1 MSASWDSTIR
11 QRTEEQLLKLSRAV
25 EQTADGIF
33 ITDRAGVI
41 EYVNPAF
48 EQMTGYSSGET
59 LGQTPSLLKSERHD
73 RAFFHRLWQTILA
86 GQTFRAVLTNR
97 KKNGVLFDVDQTI
110 TPLKDAT
117 GRITHFVSTCKDISE
132 SKAAQEELHRSRERF
147 ALAVQGSKDGI
158 WDWDMR
164 TNEVYYSPRWKAM
177 LGYADHE
184 ISNAFSEWENRLHP
198 DDHARALATVKA
210 YVEGEIPD
218 YELEHRLRHKNGS
231 YRWILAR
238 GVALRDA
245 DGKPYRMAGSHT
257 DITERKRA
265 LAELNQAKEAAE
277 DASRAKSQFVA
288 NVSHELRTP
297 LNGILGMTQL
307 LFETPLTAEQREYLT
322 TVQVSVDSLLAVI
335 SDVLDFS
342 KIEADRLDLDPAEFS
357 LRTALADALKPL
369 VVRAVAKG
377 LELTY
382 EVADAVPDR
391 LVGDWPRLRQVIL
404 NLVGNAIKFTERG
417 SVSARIDLAQRE
429 DGYDPRVT
437 LRCIVT
443 DTGIG
448 IPQDKQFA
456 IFEPFTQAD
465 GSMTRKYGGTGLGL
479 TISDKLVR
487 LMGGALHVDSAPGV
501 GSSFHFTATLWLATN
516 QSGQPASPAAP
527 PLPTRAAPLRPL
539 HVLLVEDNSV
549 NQKVAACLLQK
560 QGHTFALAQNG
571 AEAVEAVSRQ
581 SFDAVLMDVQMP
593 GMDGLEATR
602 LIRARET
609 GGSRRL
615 PIIAMTAHVMKG
627 DRERCLSAGMDA
639 YLPKPV
645 DSLELSRLLAQL
657 IPTPD
662 GADHT
667 DVPRRNGEDQQ
678 TPTAPAQMTEPVLN
692 RQQAL
697 ARVGGDEQ
705 LLRELLLI
713 FVADAPRWLADARS
727 AIRSANEPQLRCATH
742 TLQGAA
748 SSVGAM
754 QTRAAAAHV
763 EELAHAAQWDAA
775 ALACNELE
783 QALARLIAETASFA
797 PRP

>member
-1 MSASWDSTIR
+1 MSTSWDSTAR

-33 ITDRAGVI
+33 ITDRAGII

-48 EQMTGYSSGET
+48 EQMTGYTSAEA
-59 LGQTPSLLKSERHD
+59 LGKTPSILKSDRHD
-73 RAFFHRLWQTILA
+73 YYFFRRLWETIL
-86 GQTFRAVLTNR
+86 GGHTFRAVLTNR
-97 KKNGVLFDVDQTI
+97 KKSGVLFYVDQTI
-110 TPLKDAT
+110 TPLKDAV
-117 GRITHFVSTCKDISE
+117 GRITHFVSTCKDISD
-132 SKAAQEELHRSRERF
+132 SKAAEEELHRSRERF

-164 TNEVYYSPRWKAM
+164 TDEVYYSPRWKAM

-184 ISNAFSEWENRLHP
+184 IRNHFSEWQNRLHP
-198 DDHARALATVKA
+198 EDHQRALATVKE
-210 YVEGEIPD
+210 YVEGEIPE

-238 GVALRDA
+238 GVAFRDA

-265 LAELNQAKEAAE
+265 LAELRQAKEAAE

-307 LFETPLTAEQREYLT
+307 LLETPLSAEQREYLT

-342 KIEADRLDLDPAEFS
+342 KIEADRLELDPAEFS
-357 LRTALADALKPL
+357 LRPVLADSLKPL
-369 VVRAVAKG
+369 AVRALAKG

-382 EVADAVPDR
+382 EVADDVPDR
-391 LVGDWPRLRQVIL
+391 LLGDWPRLRQVIL

-417 SVSARIDLAQRE
+417 SVLARIDAAQLAERE
-429 DGYDPRVT
+429 DSYDPRVT
-437 LRCIVT
+437 LRCSVR

-448 IPQDKQFA
+448 IPEEKQRA

-487 LMGGALHVDSAPGV
+487 LMGGTLHVDSAPGG
-501 GSSFHFTATLWLATN
+501 GSTFHFTATLWLAQN
-516 QSGQPASPAAP
+516 QGTPTAAP
-527 PLPTRAAPLRPL
+527 SAPSLGAAAVRPL
-539 HVLLVEDNSV
+539 HLLLVEDNNV
-549 NQKVAACLLQK
+549 NQKVAACLLRK
-560 QGHTFALAQNG
+560 QGHSFTLAQNG
-571 AEAVEAVSRQ
+571 AEALEVLGQEE
-581 SFDAVLMDVQMP
+581 FDAVLMDVQMP

-602 LIRARET
+602 QIRARET
-609 GGSRRL
+609 EGSRRL

-645 DSLELSRLLAQL
+645 DLLELSRVLAEVTRSSAL
-657 IPTPD
+657 SEKES
-662 GADHT
+662 
-667 DVPRRNGEDQQ
+667 VKRNGQEH
-678 TPTAPAQMTEPVLN
+678 PSPVAPVGEPVLD
-692 RQQAL
+692 RQEAL

-705 LLRELLLI
+705 LLSELIRI
-713 FVADAPRWLADARS
+713 FATDAPRWLADVRT
-727 AIRSANEPQLRCATH
+727 AIHCSDAQLLRRAAH
-742 TLQGAA
+742 TIKGAA
-748 SSVGAM
+748 SSLGAM
-754 QTRAAAAHV
+754 QTRTAAAHL
-763 EELAHAAQWDAA
+763 EELGRASRWDGADV
-775 ALACNELE
+775 ACTELE
-783 QALARLIAETASFA
+783 QALARLSAETACFA